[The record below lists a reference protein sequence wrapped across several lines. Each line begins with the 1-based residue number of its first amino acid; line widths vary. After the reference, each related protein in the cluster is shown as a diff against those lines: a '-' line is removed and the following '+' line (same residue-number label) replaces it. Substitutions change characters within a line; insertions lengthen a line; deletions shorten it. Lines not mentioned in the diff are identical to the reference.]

1 MALQAVLCPAYFY
14 KAKNVTFDWPA
25 VWDAL
30 PFLLEGTK
38 MTIRITLLGLIGGTA
53 IGFLTGVVTTYVKV
67 PVTWKTTLIAVLAL
81 ILLYALARAASFV
94 AGHYLQAVPEWGWRL
109 LQAAVAVLVLARF
122 FSYVPMALSFLAQ
135 LYILVIRGTP
145 IVVQVMFIYF
155 ALPLIFGWRIDGVAA
170 AIFTLVINSGAYIAE
185 IVRGGL
191 LSVPKGL
198 KEAGQAMGLPFY
210 KILAFIIGPVALRR
224 MIPAMGNQ
232 CIISLKDSSL
242 FIVIGV
248 AELTRQ
254 GQEIIAS
261 NFRAVEIWGAVAVI
275 YLILTGLIALVLK
288 LVEHRTQIV

>member
-1 MALQAVLCPAYFY
+1 M
-14 KAKNVTFDWPA
+14 TFEWSA
-25 VWDAL
+25 IWDAL
-30 PFLLEGTK
+30 PSLLEGAK
-38 MTIRITLLGLIGGTA
+38 MTIQITLLGLIGGTI
-53 IGFLTGVVTTYVKV
+53 IGFLSGVVTTYVKV
-67 PVTWKTTLIAVLAL
+67 LVTWKTTFIAIVSLAL
-81 ILLYALARAASFV
+81 IAAMIRLASWVGTTFLGGVPDWVWLLMQTVIVL
-94 AGHYLQAVPEWGWRL
+94 
-109 LQAAVAVLVLARF
+109 AVLWRF
-122 FSYVPMALSFLAQ
+122 AKYIPVALSFLAQ
-135 LYILVIRGTP
+135 VYILLIRGTP

-155 ALPLIFGWRIDGVAA
+155 ALPLISGWRIDALLA

-185 IVRGGL
+185 IVRGAL

-210 KILAFIIGPVALRR
+210 KILAYIVGPVALRR

-261 NFRAVEIWGAVAVI
+261 NFRSVEIWGAVAVI
-275 YLILTGLIALVLK
+275 YLILTGFIALTLK
-288 LVEHRTQIV
+288 FVEHRTQIV

>member
-1 MALQAVLCPAYFY
+1 M
-14 KAKNVTFDWPA
+14 TFEWS
-25 VWDAL
+25 VIWDAM
-30 PFLLEGTK
+30 PSLLEGTK
-38 MTIRITLLGLIGGTA
+38 MTIQITLLGLIGGTL

-67 PVTWKTTLIAVLAL
+67 LVTWKSTAIAIATVIVLY
-81 ILLYALARAASFV
+81 LLMRLASWF
-94 AGHYLQAVPEWGWRL
+94 GTQFLSGVPDWAWL
-109 LQAAVAVLVLARF
+109 ALQAAIAVGLLLRF
-122 FSYVPMALSFLAQ
+122 SAYIPVALSFLAQ
-135 LYILVIRGTP
+135 VYILLIRGTP

-155 ALPLIFGWRIDGVAA
+155 ALPLIFGWRIDAVLA

-185 IVRGGL
+185 IVRGAL

-261 NFRAVEIWGAVAVI
+261 NFRSVEIWGAVAVL
-275 YLILTGLIALVLK
+275 YLILTGFIALVLK
-288 LVEHRTQIV
+288 FVEHRTQIV

>member
-1 MALQAVLCPAYFY
+1 ME
-14 KAKNVTFDWPA
+14 FDWSVIWAAMPSL
-25 VWDAL
+25 W
-30 PFLLEGTK
+30 EGTK
-38 MTIRITLLGLIGGTA
+38 LTIQITLLGLVGGTA
-53 IGFLTGVVTTYVKV
+53 IGFLTGVTTTYVRV
-67 PVTWKTTLIAVLAL
+67 QVTWKSLAVAVVTLIVLSLLWKLLAWLGAILSVPGWAWAAMQVLIAVIL
-81 ILLYALARAASFV
+81 IWRFAAYIP
-94 AGHYLQAVPEWGWRL
+94 A
-109 LQAAVAVLVLARF
+109 
-122 FSYVPMALSFLAQ
+122 ALSFLSQ
-135 LYILVIRGTP
+135 VYILVIRGTP

-155 ALPLIFGWRIDGVAA
+155 AVPLIFGWRIEAVPA

-210 KILAFIIGPVALRR
+210 KILAYIIGPVALRR

-254 GQEIIAS
+254 GQEIIAG

-275 YLILTGLIALVLK
+275 YLILTGIIALALK
-288 LVEHRTQIV
+288 VIEHRTQIV

>member
-1 MALQAVLCPAYFY
+1 MPS
-14 KAKNVTFDWPA
+14 
-25 VWDAL
+25 
-30 PFLLEGTK
+30 LLEGTK
-38 MTIRITLLGLIGGTA
+38 MTIQITLLGLIGGTI
-53 IGFLTGVVTTYVKV
+53 IGFLTGVITTYVKV
-67 PVTWKTTLIAVLAL
+67 TVTWKTTGIAVLSL
-81 ILLYALARAASFV
+81 VLLYALSSVAAW
-94 AGHYLQAVPEWGWRL
+94 AITTYAPGVPESVWH
-109 LQAAVAVLVLARF
+109 AVKGVVVLAILWWFRP
-122 FSYVPMALSFLAQ
+122 YIPVALSFLAQ

-155 ALPLIFGWRIDGVAA
+155 ALPLIFGWRIDAVLA

-210 KILAFIIGPVALRR
+210 KILMFIIGPVALRR

-254 GQEIIAS
+254 GQEMIAS
-261 NFRAVEIWGAVAVI
+261 NFRSVEIWGAVAVI
-275 YLILTGLIALVLK
+275 YLILTGLIALTLK
-288 LVEHRTQIV
+288 FVEHRTQMV

>member
-1 MALQAVLCPAYFY
+1 MPSL
-14 KAKNVTFDWPA
+14 W
-25 VWDAL
+25 
-30 PFLLEGTK
+30 EGTK
-38 MTIRITLLGLIGGTA
+38 LTIQITLLGLVGGTA
-53 IGFLTGVVTTYVKV
+53 IGFLTGVTTTYVRV
-67 PVTWKTTLIAVLAL
+67 QVTWKSLAVAVVTLIVLSLLWKLLAWLGAILSVPGWAWAAMQVLIAVIL
-81 ILLYALARAASFV
+81 IWRFAAYIP
-94 AGHYLQAVPEWGWRL
+94 A
-109 LQAAVAVLVLARF
+109 
-122 FSYVPMALSFLAQ
+122 ALSFLSQ
-135 LYILVIRGTP
+135 VYILVIRGTP

-155 ALPLIFGWRIDGVAA
+155 AVPLIFGWRIEAVPA

-210 KILAFIIGPVALRR
+210 KILAYIIGPVALRR

-254 GQEIIAS
+254 GQEIIAG

-275 YLILTGLIALVLK
+275 YLILTGIIALALK
-288 LVEHRTQIV
+288 VIEHRTQIV

>member
-1 MALQAVLCPAYFY
+1 MPS
-14 KAKNVTFDWPA
+14 
-25 VWDAL
+25 
-30 PFLLEGTK
+30 LLEGVK
-38 MTIRITLLGLIGGTA
+38 MTVQITLLGLIGGTL
-53 IGFLTGVVTTYVKV
+53 IGFLTGVITTYIKV
-67 PVTWKTTLIAVLAL
+67 LVTWRTAALAIGSVVALYIVASLASWFASRYLGGVSEWAWLAL
-81 ILLYALARAASFV
+81 KILIVVGLLWRFAAYIPV
-94 AGHYLQAVPEWGWRL
+94 
-109 LQAAVAVLVLARF
+109 
-122 FSYVPMALSFLAQ
+122 ALSFLAQ
-135 LYILVIRGTP
+135 VYILVIRGTP

-155 ALPLIFGWRIDGVAA
+155 ALPLIAGWRIDAVMA

-185 IVRGGL
+185 IVRGAL

-261 NFRAVEIWGAVAVI
+261 NFRSVEIWGAVAVL
-275 YLILTGLIALVLK
+275 YLILTGIIALTLK
-288 LVEHRTQIV
+288 FVEHRTQIV

>member
-1 MALQAVLCPAYFY
+1 M
-14 KAKNVTFDWPA
+14 TFEWS
-25 VWDAL
+25 VIWDAM
-30 PFLLEGTK
+30 PSLLEGTK
-38 MTIRITLLGLIGGTA
+38 MTIQITLLGLIGGTL
-53 IGFLTGVVTTYVKV
+53 IGFLTGVITTYVKV
-67 PVTWKTTLIAVLAL
+67 LVTWRTTAIAIATVIVLY
-81 ILLYALARAASFV
+81 LLLRLASWF
-94 AGHYLQAVPEWGWRL
+94 GTQFLSGVPGW
-109 LQAAVAVLVLARF
+109 AWLVLQLVIVAALLLRF
-122 FSYVPMALSFLAQ
+122 AAYIPVALSFLAQ
-135 LYILVIRGTP
+135 LYILLIRGTP

-155 ALPLIFGWRIDGVAA
+155 ALPLIFGWRIDAVLA

-185 IVRGGL
+185 IVRGAL

-210 KILAFIIGPVALRR
+210 KILVYIIGPVALRR

-261 NFRAVEIWGAVAVI
+261 NFRSVEIWGAVAII
-275 YLILTGLIALVLK
+275 YLILTGFIALVLK
-288 LVEHRTQIV
+288 FVEHRTQIV